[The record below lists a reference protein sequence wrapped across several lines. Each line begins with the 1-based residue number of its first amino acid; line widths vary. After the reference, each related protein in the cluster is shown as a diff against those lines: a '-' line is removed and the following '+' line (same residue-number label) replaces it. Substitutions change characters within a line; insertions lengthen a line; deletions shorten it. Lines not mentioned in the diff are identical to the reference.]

1 MKKLLSHATITA
13 LAALALMS
21 CAQHQEDAEKDVSLK
36 VTYSIDCSR
45 DLMDLCD
52 LVVTYKG
59 DAGVDVV
66 DTISAD
72 PADTT
77 YVTLWSQ
84 SVKTDTVPVKIGF
97 DYTFVPKTDTLM
109 TGRPNARLSAKCNI
123 IAEKIGVR
131 KGVGHLSENTINSET
146 SFFVE
151 HYMMNEDVVNTR
163 KNLANIIDIYNDRQA
178 YKRETSNNHTCYLV
192 TSGSR
197 GDKLKVRPACW
208 TDK

>member
-1 MKKLLSHATITA
+1 
-13 LAALALMS
+13 
-21 CAQHQEDAEKDVSLK
+21 
-36 VTYSIDCSR
+36 
-45 DLMDLCD
+45 MDLCD

-59 DAGVDVV
+59 DAGADVV

-77 YVTLWSQ
+77 SVTLWSQ

-109 TGRPNARLSAKCNI
+109 IGRPNARLSAKCTI

-131 KGVGHLSENTINSET
+131 KRVAHLSKNTINSET

-178 YKRETSNNHTCYLV
+178 YKRETCNNHTCYLV

>member
-1 MKKLLSHATITA
+1 
-13 LAALALMS
+13 
-21 CAQHQEDAEKDVSLK
+21 
-36 VTYSIDCSR
+36 
-45 DLMDLCD
+45 MDLCD

-59 DAGVDVV
+59 DAGADVV
-66 DTISAD
+66 DTISTD

-77 YVTLWSQ
+77 SVTLWSQ

-109 TGRPNARLSAKCNI
+109 IGRPNARLSAKCTI

-131 KGVGHLSENTINSET
+131 KRVAHLSENTINSET

>member
-1 MKKLLSHATITA
+1 
-13 LAALALMS
+13 
-21 CAQHQEDAEKDVSLK
+21 
-36 VTYSIDCSR
+36 
-45 DLMDLCD
+45 MDLCD

-131 KGVGHLSENTINSET
+131 KGVGHLSKNTINSET

-151 HYMMNEDVVNTR
+151 HYLMNEDVVNTR

>member
-1 MKKLLSHATITA
+1 MK
-13 LAALALMS
+13 
-21 CAQHQEDAEKDVSLK
+21 
-36 VTYSIDCSR
+36 
-45 DLMDLCD
+45 
-52 LVVTYKG
+52 
-59 DAGVDVV
+59 
-66 DTISAD
+66 
-72 PADTT
+72 
-77 YVTLWSQ
+77 
-84 SVKTDTVPVKIGF
+84 
-97 DYTFVPKTDTLM
+97 
-109 TGRPNARLSAKCNI
+109 RLSI

-131 KGVGHLSENTINSET
+131 KGVGHLSKNTINSET

-208 TDK
+208 TDNLTPSPQSDNNS